1 MFGVNLKTEYDTST
15 DKNIEDIVNLIELG
29 LL

>member
-1 MFGVNLKTEYDTST
+1 VKYNKES

-29 LL
+29 LLWNFIE

>member
-1 MFGVNLKTEYDTST
+1 MFGGNLKVEYDKDT

>member
-1 MFGVNLKTEYDTST
+1 MFGGNLKVEYNKDT
-15 DKNIEDIVNLIELG
+15 DRNIEDIVNLIELG